1 MTSTVKNVFLML
13 MFAVIGAIL
22 YLIFFGWNT
31 NVVDTTYQTGQSSYI
46 GVLGYMSVA
55 VEGSISSYYNEYVF
69 VPTAKTGNALA
80 VKYLGL
86 TDKVDSINLAT
97 DFGVNTTSSA
107 PVVSGDVKAVYTS
120 YYNGY
125 VNSSANYEQNKI
137 VFIPVN
143 HGEVREFTHYQF
155 AVHAN

>member
-1 MTSTVKNVFLML
+1 MTSTVKNVFLL
-13 MFAVIGAIL
+13 IMFAVIGAIL

-31 NVVDTTYQTGQSSYI
+31 KVTDTTYETVQNSYI

-55 VEGSISSYYNEYVF
+55 VESSISQYYNDYVF
-69 VPTAKTGNALA
+69 IPTAKTGNALA

-97 DFGVNTTSSA
+97 NFGVNTTSST

-125 VNSSANYEQNKI
+125 SNSSANYE
-137 VFIPVN
+137 
-143 HGEVREFTHYQF
+143 
-155 AVHAN
+155 

>member
-1 MTSTVKNVFLML
+1 MTSTVKNVFLL
-13 MFAVIGAIL
+13 IMFAVIGAIL

-31 NVVDTTYQTGQSSYI
+31 KVTDTTYETVQNSYI

-55 VEGSISSYYNEYVF
+55 VESSISQYYNDYVF
-69 VPTAKTGNALA
+69 IPTTKTGNALA

-97 DFGVNTTSSA
+97 NFGVNTTSSA

-125 VNSSANYEQNKI
+125 SNSSANYE
-137 VFIPVN
+137 
-143 HGEVREFTHYQF
+143 
-155 AVHAN
+155 

>member
-1 MTSTVKNVFLML
+1 MTSTIKNVFFIL

-31 NVVDTTYQTGQSSYI
+31 KVTDTTYETVQNSYI
-46 GVLGYMSVA
+46 GVLGHMSVA

-69 VPTAKTGNALA
+69 VPTVKTSNALA

-97 DFGVNTTSSA
+97 NFGVNTTSST

-125 VNSSANYEQNKI
+125 SNSSANYE
-137 VFIPVN
+137 
-143 HGEVREFTHYQF
+143 
-155 AVHAN
+155 